1 MPINPIRHFA
11 LTAWPT
17 VHDVEA
23 MSSLALMG
31 RQGAKVNEVIES
43 VNRSEITVNEAI
55 ESIHDEIVATFE
67 QAMKDGSLSRVVG
80 EQALRDL
87 KASLD
92 DLDKRIDDLIMD
104 STTTEDNPELIDARN
119 GYTTLGAAIRNL
131 MTGDAFKDAI
141 RPGTI
146 EAGRIF
152 PGMLGGELGTHTAA
166 RYTVPMAGHW
176 TGGNAY
182 YNEGK
187 ERIEHTGYTM
197 SDMLPC
203 KYGDAFEITSY
214 LFGPLVRPAVV
225 FNSSG
230 VCIQVLGNPGN
241 SDWQANRHTV
251 IVSDPQAAYISFVCG
266 AGYLQ
271 DFRCVSI
278 KTAQAAQPITGGYWR
293 IHAKNRTNTVLDRA
307 QIRCSFPCKPGSDVT
322 HKIPV
327 QILKAENVK
336 GVTIR
341 VFAALSDKSYELQ
354 LPETAA
360 GYSFDPGD
368 NIMPYFDQIATQT
381 GEGEPYTHVCLFV
394 DFIAEDPTKYMDA
407 WILPPVMDE
416 TVPAINPAVHGGLPT
431 DTLSI
436 VAPAAAFSPAYG
448 KTILGMGDSL
458 MSGNTLT
465 QDKSWFSLA
474 AGNLGMTYDNKG
486 LNGSPVAPSTD
497 ASAPQSMRER
507 IGSALAAMPAPDY
520 FILTGGANDKRL
532 NVSIDAF
539 REALVY
545 IIQAVKASNPACKIL
560 LGTNWR
566 RTTNANSLGL
576 HDSDYVAAMI
586 QVAEEQGVNSFNNY
600 AHGLNLLDPTIAAW
614 ADEGLVSTGEA
625 NIHFSEAA
633 NRHIADKYRQ
643 IITGL

>member
-1 MPINPIRHFA
+1 MINPIRHYA

-17 VHDVEA
+17 AHDEEA
-23 MSSLALMG
+23 LSSLELMG
-31 RQGAKVNEVIES
+31 RLGAKVNELIEA
-43 VNRSEITVNEAI
+43 VNKSEITLQEAI
-55 ESIHDEIVATFE
+55 ASIHGEIVSE
-67 QAMKDGSLSRVVG
+67 LEKAMKDGSLSSIVG
-80 EQALRDL
+80 EQALRE
-87 KASLD
+87 LD
-92 DLDKRIDDLIMD
+92 ATLEGLHQRIDELIFD
-104 STTTEDNPELIDARN
+104 GTPTDGNAELIDARS
-119 GYTTLGAAIRNL
+119 GYNTLGTTIRSL
-131 MTGDAFKDAI
+131 MTGEAFKDAI
-141 RPGTI
+141 RPGTVQG
-146 EAGRIF
+146 GRIF
-152 PGMLGGELGTHTAA
+152 PGMLGGELSTHTAA

-182 YNEGK
+182 YNEDR
-187 ERIEHTGYTM
+187 ERIEHTGYTLT
-197 SDMLPC
+197 DMLPC
-203 KYGDAFEITSY
+203 KYGDAFELTSY
-214 LFGPLVRPAVV
+214 IFGPLVRPAVV
-225 FNSSG
+225 FNSAG

-241 SDWQANRHTV
+241 SDWLPNTHTV
-251 IVSDPQAAYISFVCG
+251 IVSDPRAAYISFVCG

-271 DFRCVSI
+271 DFRCINIGV
-278 KTAQAAQPITGGYWR
+278 AQTGHPVTGGYWR
-293 IHAKNRTNTVLDRA
+293 IRAKNRTNTVLDRA
-307 QIRCSFPCKPGSDVT
+307 QIRCSFPCKPGGGVI

-360 GYSFDPGD
+360 GYSFNPKD
-368 NIMPYFDQIATQT
+368 NIMPYFDQIAMET
-381 GEGEPYTHVCLFV
+381 GEGDPYTHVCLFI

-407 WILPPVMDE
+407 WIMPPVMDGN
-416 TVPAINPAVHGGLPT
+416 VQAINPAVHGGLST
-431 DTLSI
+431 DTISV
-436 VAPAAAFSPAYG
+436 VAPGAAFSPAYG

-458 MSGNTLT
+458 MSGNNLPHN
-465 QDKSWFSLA
+465 KSWFSIA
-474 AGNLGMTYDNKG
+474 AGALGMTFDNRG

-497 ASAPQSMRER
+497 TSAPQSMRDR

-520 FILTGGANDKRL
+520 FVLTGGANDKRL
-532 NVSIDAF
+532 NVTIDAF
-539 REALVY
+539 KEALVH

-566 RTTNANSLGL
+566 RTTNANGLGL
-576 HDSDYVAAMI
+576 HDSDYAAAMI

-614 ADEGLVSTGEA
+614 ADEGLVSTGTA
-625 NIHFSEAA
+625 NIHFSEEA